1 LSIFIGLDVGGTTLK
16 AAKLIR
22 NDRIVARLTLPAGG
36 SIPRDELARRILGC
50 VKELSQEG
58 PPEAIGLCF
67 GGLLQDDGTMRE
79 GSTNLGN
86 LDRVP
91 LKAFFSQ
98 LLQLPSRVE
107 NDAIAAMR
115 GEAAFGGAR
124 GLRNAMTITFGSG
137 IGSGLLLDGRIYHG
151 THRRAGEIGV
161 WRLAALSGANACPS
175 LEDIAAPARF
185 FRRHGVELADLL
197 RKQPA
202 DDDKA
207 HAVSR
212 HAIEAVGRAIANAHL
227 LLDLEAV
234 ILTGGI
240 TALGD
245 IFLDPIRAAYEGNC
259 RAEYRQGL
267 EIRIGELGAYAGAV
281 GAAALWLED
290 IAT

>member
-16 AAKLIR
+16 AAKLDG

-50 VKELSQEG
+50 VEELSQDG
-58 PPEAIGLCF
+58 PPQAVGLCF

-79 GSTNLGN
+79 GSTNLAN

-98 LLQLPSRVE
+98 LLQLPCRVE

-115 GEAAFGGAR
+115 GEAGFGAAR
-124 GLRNAMTITFGSG
+124 GLRNAMTMTFGSG

-161 WRLAALSGANACPS
+161 WRLAALPGDNLCPS

-185 FRRHGVELADLL
+185 VRRHGVELAELL
-197 RKQPA
+197 RKEPA
-202 DDDKA
+202 DDKA
-207 HAVSR
+207 PAVSQL
-212 HAIEAVGRAIANAHL
+212 AIEAVGRAIANAHL

-245 IFLDPIRAAYEGNC
+245 IFLDPIRTAYEGNC
-259 RAEYRQGL
+259 PAEYRQGL
-267 EIRIGELGAYAGAV
+267 EIGIGELGAYAGAV

-290 IAT
+290 TAS